1 MSFRKEK
8 KFRLSRFDFDSLKYK
23 LFVSGMQNLYP
34 KRSINTLYYDTEL
47 YDMFSNSEEGLLP
60 RKKVRIRWYD
70 DIEKASKEIKISSIE
85 GRFKT
90 SRLTNIKSEASLPQS
105 LHDSNYG
112 LITPSL
118 FVTYTREYFTFESM
132 RITFDSDI
140 QYVNYRRSPSIFHK
154 DGECVMEVKV
164 GLEHSD
170 DFIESILSFP
180 TSRFSKYSRGLLIS
194 TNIL

>member
-47 YDMFSNSEEGLLP
+47 YDMFSDSEEGLLP

-70 DIEKASKEIKISSIE
+70 DIEKASKEVKISSIE

-118 FVTYTREYFTFESM
+118 FVTYTREYFFFESM
-132 RITFDSDI
+132 RITFDSNI
-140 QYVNYRRSPSIFHK
+140 QYGNYRRSRGLRHK
-154 DGECVMEVKV
+154 DAECVMEVKI
-164 GLEHSD
+164 GIDLSD
-170 DFIESILSFP
+170 DYIESMLPFP
-180 TSRFSKYSRGLLIS
+180 TSRFSKYSRGMLFSNGEL
-194 TNIL
+194 